1 MLTEYTRSGLL
12 VEDVD
17 SGDAEKETVDFLSE
31 EILCKLT

>member
-1 MLTEYTRSGLL
+1 MLTEYIRSGLL

-17 SGDAEKETVDFLSE
+17 SGDEEKRKADFLSE